1 VLSLEAP
8 TAPPLAAIPRPPVMA
23 AVMAAKRQGGGQGEV
38 SPLAP
43 AASGPGAP
51 GLSMPGTPGSHR
63 GQYQTGTTT
72 SGPLAASATP
82 SAGDTPATPPEK
94 LTPASS

>member
-1 VLSLEAP
+1 VNAIPKTDGGGSL
-8 TAPPLAAIPRPPVMA
+8 PLA
-23 AVMAAKRQGGGQGEV
+23 
-38 SPLAP
+38 L

-63 GQYQTGTTT
+63 GQFQTGTTT

-82 SAGDTPATPPEK
+82 SAGDTPATPPVNWYFSECHY
-94 LTPASS
+94 LFIYRAYGLP